1 MPAES
6 IKEWKILNKK
16 GREKGDGR
24 VKVWLKREECGSRGE
39 SREQRGVQR
48 VRWKREGEARGWLTS

>member
-1 MPAES
+1 MSAEN
-6 IKEWKILNKK
+6 IKEGKILNKK
-16 GREKGDGR
+16 GERERR

-39 SREQRGVQR
+39 RREQRGAQR

>member
-1 MPAES
+1 MSAEI
-6 IKEWKILNKK
+6 IKEGRILNKK

-24 VKVWLKREECGSRGE
+24 VKVRLKREECER
-39 SREQRGVQR
+39 REQRGVQR